1 MISASAGSL
10 KTVSELS
17 SRVIFCAGSGTLLIS
32 SITWLTTPA
41 RLVLLGYFLMNSSAA
56 LSLAAGSAAVCT
68 FVMASC
74 SPFETCGALLL
85 SCAEAMAA
93 NAATSA
99 HTANTRLMTNDLDF
113 MNDLVECGFQ
123 HLIASARLE
132 RQKTF
137 CGIAVTIASQH
148 VCKPGVAKGSL
159 FFV

>member
-1 MISASAGSL
+1 
-10 KTVSELS
+10 
-17 SRVIFCAGSGTLLIS
+17 
-32 SITWLTTPA
+32 
-41 RLVLLGYFLMNSSAA
+41 MNSSAA

-85 SCAEAMAA
+85 SCALAMGASTR
-93 NAATSA
+93 TSA
-99 HTANTRLMTNDLDF
+99 HSANMRVMAYDFGF

-123 HLIASARLE
+123 HLFASGPLE

-137 CGIAVTIASQH
+137 CGIAGTIASQRRLG
-148 VCKPGVAKGSL
+148 PGVAKGAW